1 MWFYDNTLHLDEFN
15 YNTMK
20 NIFIAGIFGVC
31 SLLVGCH
38 QADEMVFI
46 SEDLNMSVVA
56 SIEGSDNL
64 VASRYVGETPN
75 SVSFVKGDAIGM
87 SVNGRAFVKWTKDEN
102 GDGWSPNGDAV
113 FWDNKTSDHSF
124 IAFYPY
130 DSNAAIESIPM
141 PDLSGQQGTMESVA
155 EKDFLV
161 TQKTQTYGTNGVVE
175 FKPFNESVDYSF
187 KHVSSLVVVTLKGEG
202 ELASA
207 TLNKISIN
215 GTNLFTPS
223 NYVKSNGGL
232 IVEIDDEPGK
242 DLLELSLSH
251 QMESKDKT
259 FYFIVNSGTVSLS
272 AVTLSISYTTT
283 QGNYIAKLNGLG
295 TSEVTTF
302 EKGKKY
308 SYSLKVA
315 GGELVVSGNEIQDWG
330 EGLNLGD
337 IVINGIGQGE
347 SNEGND
353 ENQ

>member
-1 MWFYDNTLHLDEFN
+1 MR
-15 YNTMK
+15 K
-20 NIFIAGIFGVC
+20 RIIAGCLGVC
-31 SLLVGCH
+31 GFLVGCH
-38 QADEMVFI
+38 QADDMDFI
-46 SEDLNMSVVA
+46 HEDLKMSVVA

-64 VASRYVGETPN
+64 VASRYVGDTPN
-75 SVSFVKGDAIGM
+75 AVSFVKGDAIGL
-87 SVNGRAFVKWTKDEN
+87 SVNDGAFVEWVKNED
-102 GDGWSPNGDAV
+102 GDGWTPNGNAV
-113 FWDNKTSDHSF
+113 YWNDKTSDHSF
-124 IAFYPY
+124 VAFYPY
-130 DSNAAIESIPM
+130 DSKATSERIPM
-141 PDLSGQQGTMESVA
+141 PDLSEQQGTMESVA

-161 TQKTQTYGTNGVVE
+161 AQKTQTYGTNGVVE

-207 TLNKISIN
+207 TINKISIN
-215 GTNLFTPS
+215 GINLFTPS

-232 IVEIDDEPGK
+232 IVEIDDESGK

-251 QMESKDKT
+251 QMGSSDKT
-259 FYFIVNSGTVSLS
+259 YYFIVNSETVSLS

-283 QGNYIAKLNGLG
+283 QGNYIAILNGLG

-337 IVINGIGQGE
+337 IVINGIEQRE

-353 ENQ
+353 ETQ

>member
-1 MWFYDNTLHLDEFN
+1 MR
-15 YNTMK
+15 K
-20 NIFIAGIFGVC
+20 RIIAGCLGVC
-31 SLLVGCH
+31 GFLVGCH
-38 QADEMVFI
+38 QADDMDFI
-46 SEDLNMSVVA
+46 HEDLKMSVVA

-64 VASRYVGETPN
+64 VASRYVGDTPN
-75 SVSFVKGDAIGM
+75 AVSFVKGDAIGL
-87 SVNGRAFVKWTKDEN
+87 SVNDGAFVEWVKNED
-102 GDGWSPNGDAV
+102 GDGWTPNGNAV
-113 FWDNKTSDHSF
+113 FWNDKTSDHSF

-130 DSNAAIESIPM
+130 DSKATSERIPM
-141 PDLSGQQGTMESVA
+141 PDLSEQQGTMESVA

-161 TQKTQTYGTNGVVE
+161 AQKTQTYGTNGVVE
-175 FKPFNESVDYSF
+175 FKPFDESLDYSF

-207 TLNKISIN
+207 TINKISIN

-223 NYVKSNGGL
+223 NCVKIDGGFT
-232 IVEIDDEPGK
+232 VDIDETK
-242 DLLELSLSH
+242 QQDLLELSLSH
-251 QMESKDKT
+251 QMESKNKT
-259 FYFIVNSGTVSLS
+259 YYFIVNSGTVSLS
-272 AVTLSISYTTT
+272 AVTLSISYTTN
-283 QGNYIAKLNGLG
+283 QESYIAKLNGLG

-315 GGELVVSGNEIQDWG
+315 GGELVISGNEIQDWG

-337 IVINGIGQGE
+337 IVINGIEQGE

>member
-1 MWFYDNTLHLDEFN
+1 
-15 YNTMK
+15 MK

-38 QADEMVFI
+38 QADDMDFI
-46 SEDLNMSVVA
+46 HEDLKMSVVA
-56 SIEGSDNL
+56 SIEGSENL
-64 VASRYVGETPN
+64 VASRYVGDTPN
-75 SVSFVKGDAIGM
+75 AVSFVKGDAIGL
-87 SVNGRAFVKWTKDEN
+87 SVNDGAFVEWVKNEDGYGWT
-102 GDGWSPNGDAV
+102 PNGNAV
-113 FWDNKTSDHSF
+113 FWNDKTSDHSF

-130 DSNAAIESIPM
+130 DSNATIERIPM
-141 PDLSGQQGTMESVA
+141 PDLSGQLGTMESVA
-155 EKDFLV
+155 EKDFLMA
-161 TQKTQTYGTNGVVE
+161 QKTQTYGTNGVVE
-175 FKPFNESVDYSF
+175 FKPFNESLDYSF

-207 TLNKISIN
+207 TINKISIN
-215 GTNLFTPS
+215 GINLFTPS

-232 IVEIDDEPGK
+232 IVEIDDESGK

-251 QMESKDKT
+251 QMGSSDKT
-259 FYFIVNSGTVSLS
+259 YYFIVNSETVSLS

-283 QGNYIAKLNGLG
+283 QGNYIAILNGLG

-315 GGELVVSGNEIQDWG
+315 GGELVISGNEIQDWG

-337 IVINGIGQGE
+337 IVINGIEQRE

>member
-1 MWFYDNTLHLDEFN
+1 MR
-15 YNTMK
+15 K
-20 NIFIAGIFGVC
+20 RIIAGCLGVC
-31 SLLVGCH
+31 GFLVGCH
-38 QADEMVFI
+38 QADDMDFI
-46 SEDLNMSVVA
+46 HEDLKMSVVA

-64 VASRYVGETPN
+64 VASRYVGDTPN
-75 SVSFVKGDAIGM
+75 AVSFVKGDAIGL
-87 SVNGRAFVKWTKDEN
+87 SVNDGAFVEWVKNED
-102 GDGWSPNGDAV
+102 GDGWTPNGNAV
-113 FWDNKTSDHSF
+113 FWNDKTSDHSF

-130 DSNAAIESIPM
+130 DSKATSERIPM
-141 PDLSGQQGTMESVA
+141 PDLSEQQGTMESVA

-161 TQKTQTYGTNGVVE
+161 AQKTQTYGTNGVVE
-175 FKPFNESVDYSF
+175 FKPFDESVDYSF

-207 TLNKISIN
+207 TINKISIN
-215 GTNLFTPS
+215 GTNLFTPF

-232 IVEIDDEPGK
+232 IVKIDDEPGK

-251 QMESKDKT
+251 QMESKNKT
-259 FYFIVNSGTVSLS
+259 YYFIVNSGTVSLS
-272 AVTLSISYTTT
+272 AVTLSISYTTN
-283 QGNYIAKLNGLG
+283 QESYIAKLNGLG

-315 GGELVVSGNEIQDWG
+315 GGELVISGNEIQDWG

-337 IVINGIGQGE
+337 IVINGIEQGE

>member
-1 MWFYDNTLHLDEFN
+1 MR
-15 YNTMK
+15 K
-20 NIFIAGIFGVC
+20 RIIAGCLGVC
-31 SLLVGCH
+31 GFLVGCH
-38 QADEMVFI
+38 QADDMDFI
-46 SEDLNMSVVA
+46 HEDLKMSVVA

-64 VASRYVGETPN
+64 VASRYVGDTPN
-75 SVSFVKGDAIGM
+75 AVSFVKGDAIGL
-87 SVNGRAFVKWTKDEN
+87 SVNDGAFVEWVKNED
-102 GDGWSPNGDAV
+102 GDGWTPNGNAV
-113 FWDNKTSDHSF
+113 FWNDKTSDHSF

-130 DSNAAIESIPM
+130 DSKATSERIPM
-141 PDLSGQQGTMESVA
+141 PDLSEQQGTMESVA

-161 TQKTQTYGTNGVVE
+161 AQKTQTYGTNGVVE
-175 FKPFNESVDYSF
+175 FKPFDESLDYSF

-207 TLNKISIN
+207 TINKISIN
-215 GTNLFTPS
+215 GTNLFTPF

-232 IVEIDDEPGK
+232 IVKIDDEPGK

-251 QMESKDKT
+251 QMESKNKT
-259 FYFIVNSGTVSLS
+259 YYFIINSGTVSLS
-272 AVTLSISYTTT
+272 AVTLSISYTTN
-283 QGNYIAKLNGLG
+283 QESYIAKLNGLG

-315 GGELVVSGNEIQDWG
+315 GGELVISGNEIQDWG

-337 IVINGIGQGE
+337 IVINGIEQGE
-347 SNEGND
+347 LNEGND

>member
-1 MWFYDNTLHLDEFN
+1 MR
-15 YNTMK
+15 K
-20 NIFIAGIFGVC
+20 RIIAGCLGVC
-31 SLLVGCH
+31 GFLVGCH
-38 QADEMVFI
+38 QADDMDFI
-46 SEDLNMSVVA
+46 HEDLKMSVVA

-64 VASRYVGETPN
+64 VASRYVGDTPN
-75 SVSFVKGDAIGM
+75 AVSFVKGDAIGL
-87 SVNGRAFVKWTKDEN
+87 SVNDGAFVEWVKNED
-102 GDGWSPNGDAV
+102 GDGWTPNGNAV
-113 FWDNKTSDHSF
+113 FWNDKTSDHSF

-130 DSNAAIESIPM
+130 DSKATSERIPM
-141 PDLSGQQGTMESVA
+141 PDLSEQQGTMESVA

-161 TQKTQTYGTNGVVE
+161 AQKTQTYGTNGVVE
-175 FKPFNESVDYSF
+175 FKPFDESLDYSF

-207 TLNKISIN
+207 TINKISIN
-215 GTNLFTPS
+215 GTNLFTPF

-232 IVEIDDEPGK
+232 IVKIDDEPGK

-251 QMESKDKT
+251 QMESKNKT
-259 FYFIVNSGTVSLS
+259 YYFIVNSGTVSLS
-272 AVTLSISYTTT
+272 AVTLSISYTTN
-283 QGNYIAKLNGLG
+283 QESYIAKLNGLG

-315 GGELVVSGNEIQDWG
+315 GGELVISGNEIQDWG

-337 IVINGIGQGE
+337 IVINGIEQGE

>member
-1 MWFYDNTLHLDEFN
+1 
-15 YNTMK
+15 MK
-20 NIFIAGIFGVC
+20 NNIIIGFFC
-31 SLLVGCH
+31 LCFLLVGCH
-38 QADEMVFI
+38 QADEMDFVN
-46 SEDLNMSVVA
+46 EDLRMSVVA
-56 SIEGSDNL
+56 SIKGSDNL
-64 VASRYVGETPN
+64 VTSRYGGDTPN
-75 SVSFVKGDAIGM
+75 SVSFVDGDEIGM
-87 SVNGRAFVKWTKDEN
+87 SVNGRAFVKWTKDAN
-102 GDGWSPNGDAV
+102 GDGWSPDGNAV
-113 FWDNKTSDHSF
+113 FWDDKTSDHSF
-124 IAFYPY
+124 VAFYPY
-130 DSNAAIESIPM
+130 DSNVTIERIPM
-141 PDLSGQQGTMESVA
+141 PDLSGQLGTMESIA
-155 EKDFLV
+155 EKDFLMA
-161 TQKTQTYGTNGVVE
+161 QKTQTYGTNGVVE

-207 TLNKISIN
+207 TINKISIN

-251 QMESKDKT
+251 QMESKNKT
-259 FYFIVNSGTVSLS
+259 YYFIINSGTVSLS
-272 AVTLSISYTTT
+272 AVTLSISYTTN
-283 QGNYIAKLNGLG
+283 QESYIAKLNGLG

-315 GGELVVSGNEIQDWG
+315 GGELVISGNEIQDWG

-337 IVINGIGQGE
+337 IVINGIEQGE

>member
-1 MWFYDNTLHLDEFN
+1 
-15 YNTMK
+15 MK
-20 NIFIAGIFGVC
+20 NNIIIGFFC
-31 SLLVGCH
+31 LCFLLVGCH
-38 QADEMVFI
+38 QADEMDFI
-46 SEDLNMSVVA
+46 HEDLKMSVVA

-64 VASRYVGETPN
+64 VASRYVGDTPN
-75 SVSFVKGDAIGM
+75 AVSFVKGDAIGL
-87 SVNGRAFVKWTKDEN
+87 SVNDGAFVEWVKNED
-102 GDGWSPNGDAV
+102 GDGWTPNGNAV
-113 FWDNKTSDHSF
+113 FWNDKTSDHSF

-130 DSNAAIESIPM
+130 DSKATSERIPM
-141 PDLSGQQGTMESVA
+141 PDLSEQQGTMESVA

-161 TQKTQTYGTNGVVE
+161 AQKTQTYGTNGVVE

-207 TLNKISIN
+207 TINKISIN
-215 GTNLFTPS
+215 GTNLFTPF

-232 IVEIDDEPGK
+232 IVKIDDEPGK

-251 QMESKDKT
+251 QMESKNKT
-259 FYFIVNSGTVSLS
+259 YYFIVNSGTVSLS
-272 AVTLSISYTTT
+272 AVTLSISYTTN
-283 QGNYIAKLNGLG
+283 QESYIAKLNGLG

-315 GGELVVSGNEIQDWG
+315 GGELVISGNEIQDWG

-337 IVINGIGQGE
+337 IVINGIEQGE

>member
-1 MWFYDNTLHLDEFN
+1 MR
-15 YNTMK
+15 K
-20 NIFIAGIFGVC
+20 RIIAGCLGVC
-31 SLLVGCH
+31 GFLVGCH
-38 QADEMVFI
+38 QADDMDFI
-46 SEDLNMSVVA
+46 HEDLKMSVVA

-64 VASRYVGETPN
+64 VASRYVGDTPN
-75 SVSFVKGDAIGM
+75 AVSFVKGDAIGL
-87 SVNGRAFVKWTKDEN
+87 SVNDGAFVEWVKNED
-102 GDGWSPNGDAV
+102 GDGWTPNGNAV
-113 FWDNKTSDHSF
+113 YWNDKTSDHSF
-124 IAFYPY
+124 VAFYPY
-130 DSNAAIESIPM
+130 DSKATSERIPM
-141 PDLSGQQGTMESVA
+141 PDLSEQQGTMESVA

-161 TQKTQTYGTNGVVE
+161 AQKTQTYGTNGVVE

-202 ELASA
+202 ELESA
-207 TLNKISIN
+207 TINKISIN

-223 NYVKSNGGL
+223 NYVKSNGAL
-232 IVEIDDEPGK
+232 IVEIDDESGK

-251 QMESKDKT
+251 QMGSTDKT
-259 FYFIVNSGTVSLS
+259 YYFIVNSETVSLS

-330 EGLNLGD
+330 EGLNLSD

>member
-1 MWFYDNTLHLDEFN
+1 
-15 YNTMK
+15 MK
-20 NIFIAGIFGVC
+20 NNIIIGFFC
-31 SLLVGCH
+31 LCFLLVGCH
-38 QADEMVFI
+38 QADEMDFVN
-46 SEDLNMSVVA
+46 EDLRMSVVA
-56 SIEGSDNL
+56 SIKGSDNL
-64 VASRYVGETPN
+64 VTSRYGGDTPN
-75 SVSFVKGDAIGM
+75 SVSFVDGDEIGM
-87 SVNGRAFVKWTKDEN
+87 SVNGRAFVKWTKDAN
-102 GDGWSPNGDAV
+102 GDGWSPDGNAV
-113 FWDNKTSDHSF
+113 FWDDKTSDHSF
-124 IAFYPY
+124 VAFYPY
-130 DSNAAIESIPM
+130 DSNVTIERIPM
-141 PDLSGQQGTMESVA
+141 PDLSGQLGTMESIA
-155 EKDFLV
+155 EKDFLMA
-161 TQKTQTYGTNGVVE
+161 QKTQTYGTNGVVE

-207 TLNKISIN
+207 TINKISIN

-223 NYVKSNGGL
+223 NCVKIDGGFT
-232 IVEIDDEPGK
+232 VDIDETK
-242 DLLELSLSH
+242 QQDLLELSLSH
-251 QMESKDKT
+251 QMGSSDKT
-259 FYFIVNSGTVSLS
+259 YYFIVNSETVSLS

-283 QGNYIAKLNGLG
+283 QGNYIAILNGLG

-353 ENQ
+353 